1 MKHLTDTAIK
11 NEMEKQT
18 ENENFILEF
27 NQPIKLRPK
36 KKIKKNKTFQQ
47 KKQFWNNDIY
57 KLRNIL

>member
-1 MKHLTDTAIK
+1 MK
-11 NEMEKQT
+11 
-18 ENENFILEF
+18 ILSW
-27 NQPIKLRPK
+27 NLISQSNYDQ